1 MLSLIMSVFGLVHVA
16 ISIALCVIFAK
27 LLTGVVRRDKREALA
42 RDVSGPGAVVQPD
55 GSTMI
60 LAGGDSP
67 FPDASP
73 PRVMPEMA
81 APAASST
88 RRSSSAEVART
99 NVVRRVTIST
109 VIAVASTLLCYA
121 NFALSFTN
129 WLYMLVLDS
138 IVNDLCLLYVASFSE
153 VEDAA
158 HAQEAELAST
168 AEVMVTG
175 RPLEGQQAV

>member
-1 MLSLIMSVFGLVHVA
+1 M
-16 ISIALCVIFAK
+16 
-27 LLTGVVRRDKREALA
+27 
-42 RDVSGPGAVVQPD
+42 
-55 GSTMI
+55 
-60 LAGGDSP
+60 
-67 FPDASP
+67 
-73 PRVMPEMA
+73 
-81 APAASST
+81 
-88 RRSSSAEVART
+88 
-99 NVVRRVTIST
+99 
-109 VIAVASTLLCYA
+109 IAVASTLLCYA